1 MPAAFD
7 VTVIPL
13 LTPFTPNEANVSVGA
28 AAHAAEIRKHA
39 ANDRRCQDWGGHVYG
54 NWGKEVHS
62 VFSRLASLL

>member
-7 VTVIPL
+7 VTDIPL

-54 NWGKEVHS
+54 NWGERGS
-62 VFSRLASLL
+62 